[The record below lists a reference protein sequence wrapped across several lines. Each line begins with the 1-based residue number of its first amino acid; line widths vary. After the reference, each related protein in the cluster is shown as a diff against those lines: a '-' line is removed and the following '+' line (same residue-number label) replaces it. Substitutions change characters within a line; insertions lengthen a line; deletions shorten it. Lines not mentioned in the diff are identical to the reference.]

1 MLQVVTGKVVQW
13 KVTWAVREA
22 GEEGVALG
30 GWGTGWVFLRGNVFT
45 GREGKKAVQA
55 DSIHLQTP

>member
-30 GWGTGWVFLRGNVFT
+30 GWGTGGVFLRGNVFT